1 MEFTLLNTV
10 FVFSFFFVS
19 VSLGIKWLGETI
31 IQIIL
36 ARQGLEMI
44 KHQNFVEI
52 RQEDEDE
59 W

>member
-44 KHQNFVEI
+44 KHQNFVKI

>member
-1 MEFTLLNTV
+1 MEFTLLNIV

-19 VSLGIKWLGETI
+19 VALGIKWLGETI

-36 ARQGLEMI
+36 AKQGLEMVKQQSFFQI
-44 KHQNFVEI
+44 TK
-52 RQEDEDE
+52 EDEDE

>member
-1 MEFTLLNTV
+1 MEFTLLNIV

-36 ARQGLEMI
+36 ARQGLEMV
-44 KHQNFVEI
+44 KHQKFLEVM
-52 RQEDEDE
+52 QEDEDE